1 MKSENIEKAY
11 ALAKER
17 YAALG
22 VNTDKAIET
31 LEKTPISLHCW
42 QADDVVG
49 FERNVA
55 ASGGIMTTGNFPGR
69 ARNID
74 ELRQDIDKATSLLA
88 GPMRLNLHETYG
100 DFGGAFVD
108 RDQCGPEHFQS
119 WMEWAKER
127 GMKLDFN
134 STSFSHPNSGTL
146 ALSNPDTAVRDFAWS
161 LRDAFTDGEYD
172 RVDMLYMSFKSVSRH
187 GADMAFHGADK
198 PQFQFQQRRHSTRFF
213 TQSADQVHNVPVLK
227 GQHIVVGQISCGGQ
241 AVHQPQQAVIAL
253 IQECRFSV
261 QGRIIFPGFGRGELR
276 CRQMQ
281 VAQRGPQLGRHIGK
295 QGCQAIFIRFHN
307 APPFRCRQRQN
318 RIHPSGGLCPPGGL
332 MIAYTAGAGE
342 NPGKP
347 CLQHQ

>member
-146 ALSNPDTAVRDFAWS
+146 SLSNPDKAVRDFWIEH
-161 LRDAFTDGEYD
+161 T
-172 RVDMLYMSFKSVSRH
+172 K
-187 GADMAFHGADK
+187 
-198 PQFQFQQRRHSTRFF
+198 
-213 TQSADQVHNVPVLK
+213 
-227 GQHIVVGQISCGGQ
+227 
-241 AVHQPQQAVIAL
+241 
-253 IQECRFSV
+253 
-261 QGRIIFPGFGRGELR
+261 R
-276 CRQMQ
+276 CRRIADAMGAYQGNPCIMNIWVHDGSKDYTVEKYRYRQ
-281 VAQRGPQLGRHIGK
+281 IFKESLDEIMKEGNYSAVAL
-295 QGCQAIFIRFHN
+295 
-307 APPFRCRQRQN
+307 
-318 RIHPSGGLCPPGGL
+318 HP
-332 MIAYTAGAGE
+332 
-342 NPGKP
+342 
-347 CLQHQ
+347 

>member
-108 RDQCGPEHFQS
+108 RDQCGPE
-119 WMEWAKER
+119 
-127 GMKLDFN
+127 
-134 STSFSHPNSGTL
+134 
-146 ALSNPDTAVRDFAWS
+146 
-161 LRDAFTDGEYD
+161 
-172 RVDMLYMSFKSVSRH
+172 
-187 GADMAFHGADK
+187 
-198 PQFQFQQRRHSTRFF
+198 QFQ
-213 TQSADQVHNVPVLK
+213 
-227 GQHIVVGQISCGGQ
+227 
-241 AVHQPQQAVIAL
+241 
-253 IQECRFSV
+253 
-261 QGRIIFPGFGRGELR
+261 
-276 CRQMQ
+276 
-281 VAQRGPQLGRHIGK
+281 
-295 QGCQAIFIRFHN
+295 
-307 APPFRCRQRQN
+307 N
-318 RIHPSGGLCPPGGL
+318 RK
-332 MIAYTAGAGE
+332 E
-342 NPGKP
+342 
-347 CLQHQ
+347 